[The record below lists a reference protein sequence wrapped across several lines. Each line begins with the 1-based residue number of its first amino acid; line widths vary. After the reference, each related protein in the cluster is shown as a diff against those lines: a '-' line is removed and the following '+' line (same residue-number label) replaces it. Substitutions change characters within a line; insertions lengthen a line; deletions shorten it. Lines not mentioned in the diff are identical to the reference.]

1 MPDNIPY
8 DDLRLREAYR
18 AGWRAWAGGEAVP
31 GEFFDED
38 VEEAYRRG
46 YEDAET
52 QPADRQGDR

>member
-1 MPDNIPY
+1 MPDSNPY

-18 AGWRAWAGGEAVP
+18 AGWRAWAQGEAVP
-31 GEFFDED
+31 GEFFDEN

-52 QPADRQGDR
+52 QPAGRQGGR